1 MVINTVSRQRCW
13 SCDDWYKMASAYLR
27 NGKVFLRPVSRTTQ
41 GSWRASDPV
50 LLASESDKDLGSKVL
65 DVLSRSMQGV
75 PERAPEKEHDDPM
88 LKAAGLR
95 SFNAFSDFAKCVS
108 ISMDDDVVVLTPTK
122 NGGPRNRFLF
132 LAKEIKCR
140 ALSAEVDTALRNAFD
155 ACER

>member
-1 MVINTVSRQRCW
+1 MTDAV
-13 SCDDWYKMASAYLR
+13 KMASAYLR

-75 PERAPEKEHDDPM
+75 PERAPEKEHDDPI

-108 ISMDDDVVVLTPTK
+108 ISMDDDEVTLTPTK

-132 LAKEIKCR
+132 LGAKKIKCR
-140 ALSAEVDTALRNAFD
+140 ASTAEVDTALRNAFD